1 MPPFQ
6 FRPRLIDALRR
17 YSRQDF
23 SADLAAG
30 VTVGVVAL
38 PLAMAF
44 GIASGVKPE
53 AGIFTAIVAGLLISV
68 FGGSRV
74 QIGGPAGAFVALL
87 YGIVERYG
95 VPSLLIATIGAGM
108 LLFAMGALRLG
119 SLIRFIPVSIV
130 IGFTNGIAVIIAL
143 QQVKDFFG
151 LAIPRMPAHF
161 FGQIEAIASHA
172 RTLNPSALGLALAAL
187 ALVVIWPK
195 AYKANDAR
203 WRRWL
208 ARIPGTVVVIVLG
221 TLAVSV
227 FGLNVETIGSRF
239 GGIPRTL
246 PPLGV
251 PAFEWE
257 TVRNLAGPILS
268 IALLGAIE
276 SLLCARVAD
285 GMIEDRHDPN
295 QELMAQG
302 IANVV
307 APFFGGIAA
316 TGTIARTVTNVRS
329 GARTPVA
336 GIIHAITLAA
346 IVLVFAP
353 LARDIPLAVLAAI
366 LLFVAY
372 NMGEWKA
379 FLRLRQFSLMYRTIM
394 LATFLLTVI
403 LDLTV
408 AIEIGLVLASLFFI
422 YRISTLTRVE
432 PIRLPSDLS
441 KLPDGRRISAYRVF
455 GSLFFGSVTKLEA
468 LMDPA
473 MPPGQIVLLELHQVI
488 NLDTTGLEAL
498 HSLMKML
505 QRRGGRLILAEP
517 TEQPL
522 SLLGRSGFLEELG
535 PENLFT
541 DFESALADARRRPA
555 GDVS

>member
-1 MPPFQ
+1 MISFP
-6 FRPRLIDALRR
+6 FRPRLVDALRG
-17 YSRQDF
+17 YTRQDF

-87 YGIVERYG
+87 YGVVERYG
-95 VPSLLIATIGAGM
+95 VSSLLIATIGAGV

-151 LAIPRMPAHF
+151 LAIPRMPAHL
-161 FGQIEAIASHA
+161 FGQIEAIANHA

-187 ALVVIWPK
+187 LLVVVWPK
-195 AYKANDAR
+195 SYKDNDAR

-246 PPLGV
+246 PPFGV
-251 PAFEWE
+251 PAFDWE
-257 TVRNLAGPILS
+257 VVRNLAGPIIA

-276 SLLCARVAD
+276 SLLCAR
-285 GMIEDRHDPN
+285 
-295 QELMAQG
+295 
-302 IANVV
+302 
-307 APFFGGIAA
+307 
-316 TGTIARTVTNVRS
+316 
-329 GARTPVA
+329 
-336 GIIHAITLAA
+336 
-346 IVLVFAP
+346 
-353 LARDIPLAVLAAI
+353 
-366 LLFVAY
+366 
-372 NMGEWKA
+372 
-379 FLRLRQFSLMYRTIM
+379 
-394 LATFLLTVI
+394 
-403 LDLTV
+403 
-408 AIEIGLVLASLFFI
+408 
-422 YRISTLTRVE
+422 
-432 PIRLPSDLS
+432 
-441 KLPDGRRISAYRVF
+441 
-455 GSLFFGSVTKLEA
+455 
-468 LMDPA
+468 
-473 MPPGQIVLLELHQVI
+473 
-488 NLDTTGLEAL
+488 
-498 HSLMKML
+498 
-505 QRRGGRLILAEP
+505 
-517 TEQPL
+517 
-522 SLLGRSGFLEELG
+522 
-535 PENLFT
+535 
-541 DFESALADARRRPA
+541 
-555 GDVS
+555 